1 MSDRENFSRLPSAG
15 FLGSDKSSFVVVS
28 GRTGWMRWIRERA
41 DLVRSTEAIRTI
53 MDDYQ
58 WLGAVIQDKYEYF
71 RAWLSR
77 GLRLLSLSSSS
88 SAA

>member
-1 MSDRENFSRLPSAG
+1 
-15 FLGSDKSSFVVVS
+15 
-28 GRTGWMRWIRERA
+28 
-41 DLVRSTEAIRTI
+41 